1 MSHPFSLF
9 DIHSPSSVDTVVF
22 SCLNGD
28 DVSVCSS
35 ILDEVKESQR
45 KRLLHFS
52 WDLFNSFQVI
62 GILGICFVIFTIILW
77 DVIRL
82 RKEKRF
88 VTDLILN

>member
-9 DIHSPSSVDTVVF
+9 AIHSPSSVDTVVF

-62 GILGICFVIFTIILW
+62 GILGICFVIFAIILW

>member
-9 DIHSPSSVDTVVF
+9 AIHSPSSVDTVVF

-35 ILDEVKESQR
+35 ILDEVKERQR
-45 KRLLHFS
+45 QRLLRFS

-62 GILGICFVIFTIILW
+62 GILGICLVIFAIVLW
-77 DVIRL
+77 DIIRL
-82 RKEKRF
+82 KKEKRF
-88 VTDLILN
+88 VSNMNLS